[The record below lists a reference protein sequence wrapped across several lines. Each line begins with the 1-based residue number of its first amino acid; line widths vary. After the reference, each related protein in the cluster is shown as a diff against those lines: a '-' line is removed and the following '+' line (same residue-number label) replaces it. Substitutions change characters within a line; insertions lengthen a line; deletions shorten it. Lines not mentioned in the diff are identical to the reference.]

1 MATETQ
7 LLDLIGRA
15 LKDAAFMT
23 KLKSDPVIAA
33 KTLGISLS
41 AAEAQLIK
49 GLDVTQM
56 TTAINLRSFD
66 KLMIKK

>member
-15 LKDAAFMT
+15 LKDASFMT
-23 KLKSDPVIAA
+23 KLKTDPVSAA
-33 KTLGISLS
+33 KTLGINLS
-41 AAEAQLIK
+41 ASEAQMIK

-56 TTAINLRSFD
+56 TTAIDLRSFD

>member
-15 LKDAAFMT
+15 LKDASFMT
-23 KLKSDPVIAA
+23 KLQSDPVSAA
-33 KTLGISLS
+33 KTLGINLS
-41 AAEAQLIK
+41 STEAQMIK
-49 GLDVTQM
+49 GLDVKQM
-56 TTAINLRSFD
+56 TTAIDLRSFD

>member
-15 LKDAAFMT
+15 LKDGVFMT
-23 KLKSDPVIAA
+23 KLKTDPIAA
-33 KTLGISLS
+33 AKALGIDLS
-41 AAEAQLIK
+41 STEAQLIR

-56 TTAINLRSFD
+56 TTAIDLRSFD

>member
-15 LKDAAFMT
+15 LKDGAFMT
-23 KLKSDPVIAA
+23 KLKSDPVSAA

-41 AAEAQLIK
+41 AVEAQMIK

>member
-23 KLKSDPVIAA
+23 KLKSDPVTAA
-33 KTLGISLS
+33 KILGISLS

>member
-15 LKDAAFMT
+15 LKDGSFMT
-23 KLKSDPVIAA
+23 HLKTDPVSAA
-33 KTLGISLS
+33 KTLGINLS
-41 AAEAQLIK
+41 SAEAQMIK

-56 TTAINLRSFD
+56 TTAVDLRSFD

>member
-15 LKDAAFMT
+15 MKDATFMT
-23 KLKSDPVIAA
+23 KLKTDPVSAA
-33 KTLGISLS
+33 KTLGIDLS
-41 AAEAQLIK
+41 SSEAQMIK
-49 GLDVTQM
+49 GLNVTQM
-56 TTAINLRSFD
+56 TTAIDLRSFD

>member
-23 KLKSDPVIAA
+23 KLKSDPVTAA

>member
-15 LKDAAFMT
+15 LKDTAFLSS
-23 KLKSDPVIAA
+23 LKTDPIAAA
-33 KTLGISLS
+33 KTLGIDLS
-41 AAEAQLIK
+41 SAEAQLVK

>member
-15 LKDAAFMT
+15 LKDTSFMT
-23 KLKSDPVIAA
+23 KLKTDPVSAA
-33 KTLGISLS
+33 KTLGINLS
-41 AAEAQLIK
+41 ASEAQMIK

-56 TTAINLRSFD
+56 TTAVDLRSFD